1 MPEFYSIL
9 SAPWRMAYI
18 RSLLPASGDNGC
30 FLCKYWA
37 GEEHDRAN
45 HVIWRGQ
52 ACFVAF
58 NRFPYNNGHML
69 IAPGRHQ
76 PSLRELGDAELDEM
90 IRRIRDVQVL
100 LTEVLH
106 PAGFNV
112 GMNFGRCAGAGLPDH
127 AHAHVVPRWDGDTN
141 FMSVV
146 GETRVIPQDMDE
158 LYVQFAEAAVRIGL
172 PPLTGSP

>member
-1 MPEFYSIL
+1 MPEFYNTL

-18 RSLLPASGDNGC
+18 RSLSPAGTEDGC
-30 FLCKYWA
+30 FLCKYWRA
-37 GEEHDRAN
+37 ADCDRVN
-45 HVIWRGQ
+45 HVVWRGPT
-52 ACFVAF
+52 CFVAF

-69 IAPGRHQ
+69 IAPGRHE
-76 PSLRELGDAELDEM
+76 PSLRELRDAELDEM
-90 IRRIRDVQVL
+90 IRHIRDVQIL
-100 LTEVLH
+100 LTDVLH

-146 GETRVIPQDMDE
+146 GDARVIPQDMDD
-158 LYVQFAEAAVRIGL
+158 LYAQFAEAAVRIGL
-172 PPLTGSP
+172 PPLAGMS